1 MIDSTADA
9 IMAFVVRHQ
18 GAVNA
23 VITLLVIL
31 VLYLVITSVLRRYLR
46 AHAQRPENVQNFL
59 MLWRY
64 VWMAIAVIF
73 ALVSFSGSLASLGLS
88 AAFLGMVLGW
98 SLQAPVT
105 GIAAWLMILLKR
117 PFLIGDRIIISGIT
131 GDVSD
136 ITLTHVHLNQVGGTV
151 SGEERS
157 GRGVLIPN
165 ATLFAQIIHN
175 YTIESATLLDEVP
188 VLITFESDLEHAE
201 QIMLDAART
210 VTREIIEQTGEQ
222 PFTRLEL
229 GDSGLRIRLRFQT
242 LATDRQRIT
251 SEIVRILF
259 REIGA
264 AEDVEFAYPHSEI
277 LHRPKP
283 SLESH
288 PAEA

>member
-1 MIDSTADA
+1 MVQNAADY
-9 IMAFVVRHQ
+9 IMKFVVAHQ
-18 GAVNA
+18 GVVNSLF
-23 VITLLVIL
+23 TLLVIL
-31 VLYLVITSVLRRYLR
+31 VLYIIITSVLRRYLK
-46 AHAQRPENVQNFL
+46 AHAQRPENVQNF
-59 MLWRY
+59 MMMWRY
-64 VWMAIAVIF
+64 AWMTIAVIF

-136 ITLTHVHLNQVGGTV
+136 ITLTHIHLNQVGGTV
-151 SGEERS
+151 GGEERS

-175 YTIESATLLDEVP
+175 YTIESSTLLDEVP
-188 VLITFESDLEHAE
+188 VLITYESNLDHAE
-201 QIMLDAART
+201 QIMLDAARE
-210 VTREIIEQTGEQ
+210 VTAEIIKDTGQE
-222 PFTRLEL
+222 PFTRMEL
-229 GDSGLRIRLRFQT
+229 ADSGLRVRVRFQT
-242 LATDRQRIT
+242 IATDRQRIT
-251 SEIVRILF
+251 SDIVRILF
-259 REIGA
+259 REIRA

-277 LHRPKP
+277 LHRPKLP
-283 SLESH
+283 PEPE